1 MLHRLLSELRIRL
14 RGLFRRGRVEREL
27 DDELR
32 FHLERETEK
41 HVAAGVPREEAARRA
56 RLAFGGVEGIK
67 DDTRDSR
74 GLVFFDTMAQDLRYA
89 IRGLRARKAFTLG
102 VVLTLGLGIGANAT
116 MFGIVDRLLFRA
128 PHGLRDQSTAHR
140 VLMRRSDD
148 LEERI
153 DRNFSFARFLDV
165 GRLTNSFTNIAAF
178 QTRISALGEGEDTK
192 EMRVTVASASYFR
205 FFDVQPALGRFFGAD
220 EDSVPA
226 GTPVVVLGF
235 DYWQTR
241 FGGRR
246 DILGT
251 QLRIDRIP
259 ATVIGVAPKG
269 FVGMGDQGVPAAYLP
284 ITAYAHSRRGPR
296 YPGIYTWSWL
306 EMLARRKSD
315 VTLASA
321 QQDLTAAFTQSWR
334 LAAAADPGWGSVERA
349 RPRGELAPVQLERGP
364 LAGRNSK
371 VATWV
376 SGVALIVLLIACAN
390 VANLFL
396 SRAVNRR
403 REIAMRL
410 ALGVSRGRLVR
421 QLLTES
427 LVLGVIGGVAGLAI
441 AQWGA
446 SALRGLFFPDETA
459 SVLVD
464 ARTLGFTALATLVAA
479 LLTGLIPALHAGR
492 GDLAATLKGGAREG
506 HQPSRVR
513 TGLLVFQATLSVV
526 LLVGAGLFMRS
537 LHNVR
542 EHRLGYDVDPL
553 LFASANS
560 RGEELTDAELV
571 ALTDRML
578 AAARAMSGV
587 THATLSASVPFW
599 SNEGRGLWVPGVDS
613 VSRLGRFILQAGSP
627 EYFATMG
634 TRIVKGRAF
643 EDSDRANTPRVIVVG
658 EGMARVLWPGQEA
671 LGKCVKVGSDTIPC
685 STVIGVAED
694 MRLRSLE
701 EAREFTYYL
710 PITQYDNPPD
720 PQLFVR
726 VRGRA
731 GDQSETLRRQLQPL
745 MTGAAYVNV
754 IPLSTLIDP
763 SLQSWRFGA
772 TMFVA
777 FGGLALVLAAIGL
790 YSMIAYDVAQ
800 RTRELGVRLALGSS
814 VGRVLRLIVTGGLR
828 LVAAGVVAGTVLAF
842 WASRWMEGLM
852 FRQSPRDPL
861 VFAAV
866 ALLLL
871 GVSVVASMVPAWRAT
886 RVDPNVVLRLD

>member
-1 MLHRLLSELRIRL
+1 MLHRVLSELRYRL
-14 RGLFRRGRVEREL
+14 RAVFRRDRMEGEL
-27 DDELR
+27 DAELR
-32 FHLERETEK
+32 FHMEKEAEK
-41 HVAAGVPREEAARRA
+41 HVAAGLPHDEAVRRA
-56 RLAFGGVEGIK
+56 RLAFGGVERIK

-128 PHGLRDQSTAHR
+128 PYGLRDQATAHR
-140 VLMRRSDD
+140 VYMRSLDTN
-148 LEERI
+148 EERI
-153 DRNFSFARFLDV
+153 DRNYSFARFLDV
-165 GRLTNSFTNIAAF
+165 GRLTRSFAEVAAF
-178 QTRISALGEGEDTK
+178 QTLTIAVGEGEDTK
-192 EMRVTVASASYFR
+192 EMRVTVASAGYFR
-205 FFDVQPALGRFFGAD
+205 FFDVQPALGRFFAAEDDSIPTGA
-220 EDSVPA
+220 
-226 GTPVVVLGF
+226 PVAVLGF
-235 DYWQTR
+235 DYWQAR
-241 FGGRR
+241 FGGRS
-246 DILGT
+246 DILGS

-259 ATVIGVAPKG
+259 ATIIGVAPKG
-269 FVGMGDQGVPAAYLP
+269 FVGMSDQGIPAAYVP
-284 ITAYAHSRRGPR
+284 ITAYAHSRRGPG

-306 EMLARRKSD
+306 EMLARRKPD
-315 VTLASA
+315 VTLAAA

-334 LAAAADPGWGSVERA
+334 LAAAADPGWGPVETA
-349 RPRGELAPVQLERGP
+349 RPRGELAPVQFERGP
-364 LAGRNSK
+364 LAGRDSK

-396 SRAVNRR
+396 SRALNRR

-427 LVLGVIGGVAGLAI
+427 LVLSVIGGAVGLAI

-446 SALRGLFFPDETA
+446 SALRGLFFRDGSA

-464 ARTLGFTALATLVAA
+464 GRTLGFTAAATLLAA
-479 LLTGLIPALHAGR
+479 LLTGVIPALNAGR

-506 HQPSRVR
+506 HRRSRVG

-526 LLVGAGLFMRS
+526 LLVGAGLFVRS

-542 EHRLGYDVDPL
+542 EHRLGYDVEPVI
-553 LFASANS
+553 FAAANP
-560 RGEELTDAELV
+560 RGERLSDVEQTTLAE
-571 ALTDRML
+571 RML
-578 AAARAMSGV
+578 ATAQATPGV
-587 THATLSASVPFW
+587 THAALSISVPFW

-613 VSRLGRFILQAGSP
+613 VRKLGRFILQAGSP
-627 EYFATMG
+627 DYFVTMG
-634 TRIVKGRAF
+634 TRILKGRAF
-643 EDSDRANTPRVIVVG
+643 DERDRLNAPRVAVVS
-658 EGMARVLWPGQEA
+658 EGMGRVLWPGQDPI
-671 LGKCVKVGSDTIPC
+671 GQCFRIGSDTVPC
-685 STVIGVAED
+685 TTVIGVAEE
-694 MRLRSLE
+694 MRVRSLA
-701 EAREFTYYL
+701 EAREYTYYL
-710 PITQYDNPPD
+710 PVAQHDSPPD
-720 PQLFVR
+720 LQVFVR

-731 GDQSETLRRQLQPL
+731 PDHAEALRRRLQPL
-745 MTGAAYVNV
+745 MPGAAYVNV
-754 IPLSTLIDP
+754 MPLSTLVDP
-763 SLQSWRFGA
+763 NLQSWRFGA

-828 LVAAGVVAGTVLAF
+828 LVALGVVAGTALAF
-842 WASRWMEGLM
+842 WASRWMEALM
-852 FRQSPRDPL
+852 FRQSARDPL

-871 GVSVVASMVPAWRAT
+871 GVSVLASMVPAWRAT